1 MSSIP
6 FATELADLAPLTVAG
21 PFALAALLAAKLP
34 FPFRRSHAELVAA
47 AGALLVGVL
56 CLLLLGE
63 ALDSEGPVVSR
74 IGGWEPRAGG
84 VVVGINLAF
93 DSLGAALALLAAVL
107 VGTALVFAWRF
118 FEAVGPTFHA
128 LILVF
133 LGALC
138 GFALT
143 GDLFNMFVFFEL
155 MSVSAYALTAYRIER
170 AASLQGALT
179 FAVTNSV
186 GAVMILFGIA
196 LLYGRTGVTVT
207 TPDAN
212 ADSAL
217 RMSRAYR
224 VNLDMLALVALIT
237 GGFLVKAAIVPF
249 HFWLADAYAVAPTP
263 AAIVFTGVMS
273 DLGIYAV
280 ARIYL
285 TVFQA
290 PLEPHAEGLR
300 AVLVGFAVVTA
311 LVGAV
316 MALVQDHLKRLLAF
330 VTISQIGLAL
340 IGIGL
345 LTPEGA
351 AGAALLIPADG
362 LLRAGLVVCLGALL
376 HRCGSVYQS
385 RLHGRGRVLPRAFPI
400 FFAAGILGLAALPP
414 LGGFP
419 GKALVEEAAAEVGYG
434 WVASVFMIAT
444 LLTAAALLR
453 AGARVFFGIGPVCA
467 TGTDPRE
474 PPIEES
480 ELTGSRPRPR
490 RDVRQCRGPDRRRT
504 ARQRRAG
511 HHRRRTAERARLCRP
526 RGLRGRRARTPRPAA
541 RSDRLS
547 RPRSDRGHP
556 RPRRRARCDRARRR
570 TARTAA
576 PTLQASA
583 RAAARGRDEPR
594 APAAPALRPD
604 RRLRRLGN
612 DRVRRARRALCR
624 GYLIQ
629 GGGSGGRA
637 PSS

>member
-1 MSSIP
+1 MSSIL
-6 FATELADLAPLTVAG
+6 FATELADVAPLAVAG
-21 PFALAALLAAKLP
+21 PFLFAALLASKVP
-34 FPFRRSHAELVAA
+34 FSRGRSRAELIAA
-47 AGALLVGVL
+47 SMALLVAVL
-56 CLLLLGE
+56 CVLLLSK
-63 ALDSEGPVVSR
+63 ALDSDGPVVSR
-74 IGGWEPRAGG
+74 IGGWEPRPGG

-118 FEAVGPTFHA
+118 FDAVGPTFHA

-133 LGALC
+133 LGALV

-196 LLYGRTGVTVT
+196 LLYGRTGALNLAQVGEALAQKPSDGLVVT
-207 TPDAN
+207 AF
-212 ADSAL
+212 
-217 RMSRAYR
+217 
-224 VNLDMLALVALIT
+224 ALIT

-285 TVFQA
+285 TVFQE
-290 PLEPHAEGLR
+290 PLEPHVEGLR

-311 LVGAV
+311 LVGAL

-340 IGIGL
+340 IGVGL
-345 LTPEGA
+345 LTPQGG

-362 LLRAGLVVCLGALL
+362 LLRAGLFVCIGAVL

-385 RLHGRGRVLPRAFPI
+385 RLHGRGRLLPRAFGV
-400 FFAAGILGLAALPP
+400 FFVTGVLGLAALPP
-414 LGGFP
+414 LGAFN
-419 GKALVEEAAAEVGYG
+419 GKALIEEAASEVGYA
-434 WVASVFMIAT
+434 WVAAVLVIAT
-444 LLTAAALLR
+444 LLTAVALLR
-453 AGARVFFGIGPVCA
+453 AGARVFLGWGPPMTPV
-467 TGTDPRE
+467 TDPRE

-480 ELTGSRPRPR
+480 ELVGSRGRVPG
-490 RDVRQCRGPDRRRT
+490 VMFVSAAVLT
-504 ARQRRAG
+504 VAG
-511 HHRRRTAERARLCRP
+511 LLIGAVPGVVTQAQQSA
-526 RGLRGRRARTPRPAA
+526 GAVT
-541 RSDRLS
+541 
-547 RPRSDRGHP
+547 
-556 RPRRRARCDRARRR
+556 DRAVYV
-570 TARTAA
+570 AA
-576 PTLQASA
+576 VL
-583 RAAARGRDEPR
+583 GRDLP
-594 APAAPALRPD
+594 PAAPIHYVHPGAIEVILALATVLGAIVLTAILLERVALPFTLPNAM
-604 RRLRRLGN
+604 RRVAKASFMRLRRQHSGQLG
-612 DRVRRARRALCR
+612 DYVAWATLGFAVLGGLC
-624 GYLIQ
+624 
-629 GGGSGGRA
+629 A
-637 PSS
+637 VAT

>member
-1 MSSIP
+1 MSSIL
-6 FATELADLAPLTVAG
+6 FATDLAELAPLTVAG
-21 PFALAALLAAKLP
+21 PFALAAVLAARLP
-34 FPFRRSHAELVAA
+34 FPFQRRHAELVAA

-56 CLLLLGE
+56 CLLLLRE
-63 ALDSEGPVVSR
+63 ALDSEAPVVSR
-74 IGGWEPRAGG
+74 IGGWEPRPGG

-93 DSLGAALALLAAVL
+93 DPLGAALALLAAVL

-118 FEAVGPTFHA
+118 FDAVGPTFHA

-133 LGALC
+133 LGSLC

-196 LLYGRTGVTVT
+196 LLYGRTG
-207 TPDAN
+207 
-212 ADSAL
+212 AL
-217 RMSRAYR
+217 
-224 VNLDMLALVALIT
+224 NLAQVGEALAQEPSDELVVAAFALIT

-290 PLEPHAEGLR
+290 PLEPHVNGLR

-316 MALVQDHLKRLLAF
+316 MALGQDHLKRLLAF

-345 LTPEGA
+345 LTPEGG
-351 AGAALLIPADG
+351 AGAALLILADG
-362 LLRAGLVVCLGALL
+362 LLRAGLFVCLGAVL

-385 RLHGRGRVLPRAFPI
+385 RLHGRGSVLPRAFPI
-400 FFAAGILGLAALPP
+400 LFVAGTLGLAALPP
-414 LGGFP
+414 FGAFQ
-419 GKALVEEAAAEVGYG
+419 GKALVEEAATEVGYG
-434 WVASVFMIAT
+434 WISAVFVVAT
-444 LLTAAALLR
+444 LLTTTALLR
-453 AGARVFFGIGPVCA
+453 AGARVFFGWGPVFA
-467 TGTDPRE
+467 TGAHPRE
-474 PPIEES
+474 PLTEEL
-480 ELTGSRPRPR
+480 ELTGSRGRVPGVMFASAGGLIVAGLLLSALPGI
-490 RDVRQCRGPDRRRT
+490 VTEAQRG
-504 ARQRRAG
+504 AHAF
-511 HHRRRTAERARLCRP
+511 A
-526 RGLRGRRARTPRPAA
+526 
-541 RSDRLS
+541 
-547 RPRSDRGHP
+547 
-556 RPRRRARCDRARRR
+556 DRA
-570 TARTAA
+570 AY
-576 PTLQASA
+576 
-583 RAAARGRDEPR
+583 AAAVLGRPIPPAEPIHYVSPGAIAAILGVLTVVGAIGLTAVLLERLRLPFRLPR
-594 APAAPALRPD
+594 ALQRGAETSFE
-604 RRLRRLGN
+604 RLRRQHSGQIGDYVAWATVGFALLGGLFA
-612 DRVRRARRALCR
+612 VAT
-624 GYLIQ
+624 
-629 GGGSGGRA
+629 
-637 PSS
+637 